1 MSTKHVKPVGIAIGT
16 ALLGSLSLAQLAI
29 ASEGFKAVDLG
40 SGYVVAMSS
49 DKTADK
55 AKEGKCGEG
64 KCGEGKCGFDK
75 LDANSDGVISA
86 AEWTAAKPDKT
97 EKWAKLD
104 ANGDGNVTRE
114 EWDAAH
120 KAKEGKCG
128 EGKCGEGK
136 CGGTPEK
143 KG

>member
-1 MSTKHVKPVGIAIGT
+1 MSSKLVKPAGLAIGT
-16 ALLGSLSLAQLAI
+16 ALLGSLSLVQLAV
-29 ASEGFKAVDLG
+29 ASDGFKAADLG
-40 SGYVVAMSS
+40 SGYAVAM
-49 DKTADK
+49 AGDK

-64 KCGEGKCGFDK
+64 KCGFAQ
-75 LDANSDGVISA
+75 LDANKDGSISS
-86 AEWTAAKPDKT
+86 AEWNAAHPDKAD
-97 EKWAKLD
+97 KWAKLD
-104 ANGDGNVTRE
+104 ANGDGNVTQA

-136 CGGTPEK
+136 CGAAPEK

>member
-1 MSTKHVKPVGIAIGT
+1 MSSKHVKPVGIAIGT
-16 ALLGSLSLAQLAI
+16 ALLGSLSLAQLAV
-29 ASEGFKAVDLG
+29 ASDGFKASDLG
-40 SGYVVAMSS
+40 RGYVVAM
-49 DKTADK
+49 AGDK

-64 KCGEGKCGFDK
+64 KCGEGKCGF
-75 LDANSDGVISA
+75 
-86 AEWTAAKPDKT
+86 
-97 EKWAKLD
+97 AKLD
-104 ANGDGNVTRE
+104 ANGDGAISADEWNAAKPDKADKWAKLDADGDGKVTRE

-136 CGGTPEK
+136 CGGSAEK